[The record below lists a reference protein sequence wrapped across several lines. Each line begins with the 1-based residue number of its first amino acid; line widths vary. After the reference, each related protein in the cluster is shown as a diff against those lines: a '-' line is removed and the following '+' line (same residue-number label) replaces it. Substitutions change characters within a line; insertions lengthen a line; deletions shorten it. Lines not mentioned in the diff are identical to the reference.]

1 MIKKHWCILIFMLL
15 SVISHGFY
23 QSYCLEK
30 NIGINDRKSV
40 LPKNLR
46 IVSFSPAITE
56 MVYILDLDKYLVG
69 VTKYCAYP
77 ADARSKQKIGGYYDP
92 NMEAV
97 MHLRPDYVL
106 LGTEHLSFVEKFRN
120 IGIQSVVLDNS
131 SPEKIME
138 SILKI
143 GKFFARENLALDT
156 NKRIREKIH
165 ALNRLTR
172 EAKKIRVLLIFGED
186 MAGEIKSKLF
196 AVGNDSFY
204 TPIIELVGGENILK
218 NTRTCYPLLSHE
230 GIINLNPDVIV
241 ELVQKKDMV
250 NDKEVLDKWST
261 LSMVKAVRE
270 KKVYALQADYI
281 MVPGPRFAKIAEDLF
296 NLFHRERDNLL

>member
-1 MIKKHWCILIFMLL
+1 MIKKHWCVSIFMLL
-15 SVISHGFY
+15 SIVCHGLY

-30 NIGINDRKSV
+30 NAGVNDTKSV

-56 MVYILDLDKYLVG
+56 MIYILSLDKYLVG

-77 ADARSKQKIGGYYDP
+77 ADALSKQKIGGYYDP

-97 MHLRPDYVL
+97 MHLRPDYIL

-120 IGIQSVVLDNS
+120 IGVQSVVLDNS
-131 SPEKIME
+131 SPEKVME

-143 GKFFARENLALDT
+143 GKFFAREKTALNT

-165 ALNRLTR
+165 ALSRLIR
-172 EAKKIRVLLIFGED
+172 ETKKRRVLLVFGED

-196 AVGNDSFY
+196 AVGNESFY
-204 TPIIELVGGENILK
+204 TPIIELVGGENVLK
-218 NTRTCYPLLSHE
+218 NAKTYYPLLSHE
-230 GIINLNPDVIV
+230 SIIILNPDIIV
-241 ELVQKKDMV
+241 ELVQEKNMV
-250 NDKEVLDKWST
+250 NNKRVLEKWSK
-261 LSMVKAVRE
+261 LNMVRAVRE
-270 KKVYALQADYI
+270 NKVYALQADYI
-281 MVPGPRFAKIAEDLF
+281 MIPGPRFVKIAEDLF
-296 NLFHRERDNLL
+296 NIFHNEPDDLL